1 MIKEIDIS
9 VPPQFIKNYEF
20 IKKQSAKKLKLN
32 FEEINSVVILKR
44 SIDSR
49 KKPVF
54 RLRIN
59 VFINESPAKYELKF
73 NFRPVTSSKKIIIV
87 GSGPA
92 GLFAALRAIELG
104 IKPIILERG
113 KDVRSRRFD
122 LKSIM
127 RNGEVNSN
135 SNYCFGEGGAGT
147 YSDGKLYTRSNKRGN
162 VKRILDILVYH
173 GADED
178 IRIDSHPHIGSNK
191 LPKIIQAIRETIL
204 KCNGEFY
211 FNEKV
216 TDFIITDKKI
226 QGVVVNDAKEIFGNA
241 VIVATGHSARDIYEI
256 YKKHNLAMEA
266 KPFALG
272 VRIEHPQALID
283 SIQYHTKAKHENLP
297 ASNYNLACQVNNRGV
312 YSFCMCPGGMIIPAS
327 TEKNELV
334 LNGMSV
340 SKRNS
345 PFANSGLVVE
355 VNEKDWIKYKESG
368 NFAGLMFQQEMERLA
383 YNAGGGR
390 QVAPAQRI
398 TDFVYKRMSNSL
410 PATSYIP
417 GIKSVPLHQIF
428 PKEIAK
434 RLSKSLLIF
443 NKRMKG
449 YFTDEAQIL
458 AVESRTSSPVR
469 ILRDRETLMHVDVE
483 GLFPSGEGA
492 GYAGGIVSAAIDGE
506 RCAEQSARFIFNLN
520 ERNSRD

>member
-9 VPPQFIKNYEF
+9 VPPSFIKNYEF

-32 FEEINSVVILKR
+32 LNEINSVVILKR
-44 SIDSR
+44 SIDAR

-54 RLRIN
+54 RLRVN
-59 VFINESPAKYELKF
+59 VFVNESPSEKEIEF
-73 NFRPVTSSKKIIIV
+73 NFNPVNSDKKVIIV

-104 IKPIILERG
+104 IKPVILERG
-113 KDVRSRRFD
+113 KDVRERRFD

-127 RNGEVNSN
+127 QDGEVNSE

-162 VKRILDILVYH
+162 VKRILGILIYH
-173 GADED
+173 GADEN

-204 KCNGEFY
+204 KCNGEFH
-211 FNEKV
+211 FNSKV
-216 TDFIITDKKI
+216 TDFIISANKI
-226 QGVVVNDAKEIFGNA
+226 KGVVVNNEKEILGNA

-256 YKKHNLAMEA
+256 YRKHNLTMEA
-266 KPFALG
+266 KPFAMG

-283 SIQYHTKAKHENLP
+283 SIQYHTKIKHENLP
-297 ASNYNLACQVNNRGV
+297 ASNYSLACQVNNKGV
-312 YSFCMCPGGMIIPAS
+312 YSFCMCPGGIIIPAS
-327 TEKNELV
+327 TDENELV

-355 VNEKDWIKYKESG
+355 VNSRDWSKFKEHGS
-368 NFAGLMFQQEMERLA
+368 FAGLMFQKEMEQLA
-383 YNAGGGR
+383 FNAGGGK
-390 QVAPAQRI
+390 QIAPAQRI
-398 TDFVYKRMSNSL
+398 TDFVNKRLSKNL
-410 PATSYIP
+410 PDTSYVP
-417 GIKSVPLHQIF
+417 GTKSVPLHQIL
-428 PKEIAK
+428 PKEIVK

-443 NKRMKG
+443 NKKMKG
-449 YFTDEAQIL
+449 YYTEEAQIL
-458 AVESRTSSPVR
+458 AIESRTSSPIRIVR
-469 ILRDRETLMHVDVE
+469 DNETLMHIDVE

-506 RCAEQSARFIFNLN
+506 RCAESAVKYTTKK
-520 ERNSRD
+520 

>member
-9 VPPQFIKNYEF
+9 VPPHFIKNYEF
-20 IKKQSAKKLKLN
+20 IKKQAAKKLKLN
-32 FEEINSVVILKR
+32 FREINSVAILKR

-54 RLRIN
+54 RLRLN
-59 VFINESPAKYELKF
+59 VFINESPANYELKF
-73 NFRPVTSSKKIIIV
+73 NFRPVTSDKKIIIV

-92 GLFAALRAIELG
+92 GLFAALRAVELD
-104 IKPIILERG
+104 IKPVILERG
-113 KDVRSRRFD
+113 KDVKSRRFD

-127 RNGEVNSN
+127 QAGEVNPD

-162 VKRILDILVYH
+162 VKRILDILIYH

-178 IRIDSHPHIGSNK
+178 IKVDSHPHIGSNK

-204 KCNGEFY
+204 KCNGEFH
-211 FNEKV
+211 FNSKV
-216 TDFIITDKKI
+216 TDFIITNNKI
-226 QGVVVNDAKEIFGNA
+226 QGVVVNNEKEELGNA

-266 KPFALG
+266 KPFAMG

-283 SIQYHTKAKHENLP
+283 SIQYHSKVKHENLP
-297 ASNYNLACQVNNRGV
+297 ASNYSLACQVNNKGV

-327 TEKNELV
+327 TNDNELV

-355 VNEKDWIKYKESG
+355 VNENDWRKYKEHG
-368 NFAGLMFQQEMERLA
+368 NFAGLMFQKDMEQLA
-383 YNAGGGR
+383 YNAGGGK

-398 TDFVYKRMSNSL
+398 TDFVYKRISKSL
-410 PATSYIP
+410 PATSYVP
-417 GIKSVPLHQIF
+417 GIKSVPLHQVL

-506 RCAEQSARFIFNLN
+506 RCAEQAVSFMVNL
-520 ERNSRD
+520 

>member
-9 VPPQFIKNYEF
+9 VPPNFIDNYEF
-20 IKKQSAKKLKLN
+20 IKKQSAKKLKIN
-32 FEEINSVVILKR
+32 FNEINSVVILKR
-44 SIDSR
+44 SIDAR

-54 RLRIN
+54 RLRLN
-59 VFINESPAKYELKF
+59 VFINELPKEKIFDF
-73 NFRPVTSSKKIIIV
+73 NFKPVNSNKKVVIV

-104 IKPIILERG
+104 IKPVILERG
-113 KDVRSRRFD
+113 KDVRNRRFD

-127 RNGEVNSN
+127 QEGKVNPD

-162 VKRILDILVYH
+162 VKRILDILIYH
-173 GADED
+173 GADEN

-191 LPKIIQAIRETIL
+191 LPKIIELIRETIL

-211 FNEKV
+211 FNSKV
-216 TDFIITDKKI
+216 TDFIIESGKAK
-226 QGVVVNDAKEIFGNA
+226 GVIVNDNNEILGDA

-256 YKKHNLAMEA
+256 YKKHNLTMEA
-266 KPFALG
+266 KPFAIG

-283 SIQYHTKAKHENLP
+283 SIQYHSKIKHKNLP
-297 ASNYNLACQVNNRGV
+297 AANYSLSCQVNDKGV
-312 YSFCMCPGGMIIPAS
+312 YSFCMCPGGIIIPAS
-327 TEKNELV
+327 TDENELV

-355 VNEKDWIKYKESG
+355 VNSRDWSKYKEHGS
-368 NFAGLMFQQEMERLA
+368 FAGLMFQKEMEELA
-383 YNAGGGR
+383 FNAGGGK
-390 QVAPAQRI
+390 QIAPAQRI
-398 TDFVYKRMSNSL
+398 TDFVNKRISKSL
-410 PATSYIP
+410 PETSYIP
-417 GIKSVPLHQIF
+417 GTKSVPLHQIL
-428 PKEIAK
+428 PKEIVK

-449 YFTDEAQIL
+449 YYTEEAQIL
-458 AVESRTSSPVR
+458 AIESRTSSPLR
-469 ILRDRETLMHVDVE
+469 ITRDRETLMHVDVE

-506 RCAEQSARFIFNLN
+506 RCIEHVKKYLG
-520 ERNSRD
+520 

>member
-9 VPPQFIKNYEF
+9 VPPSFIKNYEF

-32 FEEINSVVILKR
+32 FNEINSVVILKR
-44 SIDSR
+44 SIDAR

-54 RLRIN
+54 RLRVN
-59 VFINESPAKYELKF
+59 VFINESPAEREIEF
-73 NFRPVTSSKKIIIV
+73 NFNPVSENKKVIII

-104 IKPIILERG
+104 IKPVIFERG
-113 KDVRSRRFD
+113 KDVRERRFD
-122 LKSIM
+122 LKLIM
-127 RNGEVNSN
+127 QEGEVNSD

-162 VKRILDILVYH
+162 VKRILDILIYH

-178 IRIDSHPHIGSNK
+178 IGVDSHPHIGSNK
-191 LPKIIQAIRETIL
+191 LPKIIQSIRETIL
-204 KCNGEFY
+204 KCNGEFH
-211 FNEKV
+211 FNSKV
-216 TDFIITDKKI
+216 TDFIISASKI
-226 QGVVVNDAKEIFGNA
+226 KGVVVNNKKEIFGDA

-256 YKKHNLAMEA
+256 YRKHNLAMEV
-266 KPFALG
+266 KPFAMG

-283 SIQYHTKAKHENLP
+283 SIQYHTKIKHENLP
-297 ASNYNLACQVNNRGV
+297 ASNYSLSCQVNEKGV

-327 TEKNELV
+327 TDENELV

-355 VNEKDWIKYKESG
+355 VNSRDWSKYKEHGS
-368 NFAGLMFQQEMERLA
+368 FAGLMFQKEMEQLA
-383 YNAGGGR
+383 FNAGGGK

-398 TDFVYKRMSNSL
+398 TDFVNKRISKNL
-410 PATSYIP
+410 PATSYVP
-417 GIKSVPLHQIF
+417 GIKSVPLHQLL
-428 PKEIAK
+428 PKEIVK
-434 RLSKSLLIF
+434 RLSKSLLLF

-449 YFTDEAQIL
+449 YYTEEAQIL
-458 AVESRTSSPVR
+458 AVESRTSSPIR
-469 ILRDRETLMHVDVE
+469 IIRNRETLMHIDVE
-483 GLFPSGEGA
+483 GLFPAGEGA

-506 RCAEQSARFIFNLN
+506 RCVEQVNKYLA
-520 ERNSRD
+520 

>member
-9 VPPQFIKNYEF
+9 VPPHFIENYEF

-32 FEEINSVVILKR
+32 LNEINSVVILKR
-44 SIDSR
+44 SIDAR
-49 KKPVF
+49 KKPIF
-54 RLRIN
+54 RLRVN
-59 VFINESPAKYELKF
+59 VFVNEFPSEKEIEF
-73 NFRPVTSSKKIIIV
+73 NFNPVSSNKKVIIV

-104 IKPIILERG
+104 IKPVILERG
-113 KDVRSRRFD
+113 KDVRERRFD

-127 RNGEVNSN
+127 QDGEVNSE

-147 YSDGKLYTRSNKRGN
+147 YSDGKLHTRSNKRGN
-162 VKRILDILVYH
+162 VKRILDILIYH

-191 LPKIIQAIRETIL
+191 LPKIIQSIRETIL
-204 KCNGEFY
+204 KCNGEFH
-211 FNEKV
+211 FNSKV
-216 TDFIITDKKI
+216 TDFIISANKI
-226 QGVVVNDAKEIFGNA
+226 KGVVVNNEKEILGDA

-266 KPFALG
+266 KPFAMG

-283 SIQYHTKAKHENLP
+283 SIQYHTKIKHDNLP
-297 ASNYNLACQVNNRGV
+297 ASNYSLACQVNEKGV

-327 TEKNELV
+327 TDENELV

-355 VNEKDWIKYKESG
+355 VNSRDWSKYKEHGS
-368 NFAGLMFQQEMERLA
+368 FAGLMFQKEMELLA
-383 YNAGGGR
+383 FNAGGGK

-398 TDFVYKRMSNSL
+398 TDFVNKRISKSL
-410 PATSYIP
+410 PDTSYIP
-417 GIKSVPLHQIF
+417 GTKSVPLHQIL
-428 PKEIAK
+428 PKEIVK

-449 YFTDEAQIL
+449 YYTEEAQIL
-458 AVESRTSSPVR
+458 AVESRTSSP
-469 ILRDRETLMHVDVE
+469 IKIIRDRETLMHIDVE

-506 RCAEQSARFIFNLN
+506 RCVESVNKYIR
-520 ERNSRD
+520 